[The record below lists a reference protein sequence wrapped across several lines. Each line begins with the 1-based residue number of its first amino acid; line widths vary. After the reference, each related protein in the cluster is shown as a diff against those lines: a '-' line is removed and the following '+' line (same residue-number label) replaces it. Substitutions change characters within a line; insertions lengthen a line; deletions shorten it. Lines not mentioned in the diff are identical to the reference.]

1 MKFNAQWAMD
11 KLMKLNP
18 LSMFQKK
25 LSNNALF
32 FIHLNEFI
40 KVTKLVVVQIIWDPW
55 FFNLH
60 FHENKSL
67 Q

>member
-1 MKFNAQWAMD
+1 
-11 KLMKLNP
+11 
-18 LSMFQKK
+18 
-25 LSNNALF
+25 
-32 FIHLNEFI
+32 
-40 KVTKLVVVQIIWDPW
+40 VTKLVVVQIIWDPW